1 MREIR
6 MHGRFGQPVGKL
18 AAAVAKHALEQGKH
32 VQVFNSFAAFRPGG
46 PTFAVVRL
54 DDGPIRRRSVSN
66 ATADVVIVLDNSLFA
81 ATDVTKGLRAGG
93 TVMALGVDG
102 SVLGGRA
109 GDFAFVAL
117 DGYIRG
123 RGLSEIEQG
132 IINSLASQQVY

>member
-1 MREIR
+1 

-18 AAAVAKHALEQGKH
+18 AAAVAKYAMQQGKH

-46 PTFAVVRL
+46 PTFAVVRT
-54 DDGPIRRRSVSN
+54 DDGPIRRRSAN
-66 ATADVVIVLDNSLFA
+66 ATTADIVIVLDNSLFA
-81 ATDVTKGLRAGG
+81 STDVTKGLRSGG

-102 SVLGGRA
+102 SALGDKA

-123 RGLSEIEQG
+123 RGMSEIEQG
-132 IINSLASQQVY
+132 VISSLAAVKVFA

>member
-18 AAAVAKHALEQGKH
+18 AAAVAKHAMEQGKH

-46 PTFAVVRL
+46 PTFALVRL
-54 DDGPIRRRSVSN
+54 DDGPIRRRSAN
-66 ATADVVIVLDNSLFA
+66 ATTADIVIVLDNSLYG

-93 TVMALGVDG
+93 TVMALGVEAG
-102 SVLGGRA
+102 VLGDKA

-117 DGYIRG
+117 DSHIKG
-123 RGLSEIEQG
+123 RTMTDIEQG
-132 IINSLASQQVY
+132 VISGLRSLEAF